1 MKTDGKCLEINKT
14 TNTVTAKQAGFAEL
28 SVEIESDNE
37 DNDYDI
43 LYFYIIPREN
53 EYLSLGKEE
62 QLKEDGD
69 TLTFI
74 PEKTG
79 TYKLLEIFKNAVME
93 RSEERRVGKE
103 CRSRWSPY
111 H

>member
-43 LYFYIIPREN
+43 LYFYIKVNI
-53 EYLSLGKEE
+53 
-62 QLKEDGD
+62 
-69 TLTFI
+69 
-74 PEKTG
+74 
-79 TYKLLEIFKNAVME
+79 
-93 RSEERRVGKE
+93 
-103 CRSRWSPY
+103 
-111 H
+111 